1 MELSQYL
8 HAAPVASVI
17 FAITIAY
24 SLVAFYNDTIYE
36 KSILHPYSVYQG
48 KSLYTLITSGFIHAD
63 LMHLFFNMF
72 TFFFFAFTLESPL
85 FLGHWQ
91 FALLY
96 FLSMVLA
103 DLPSVVK
110 HKDNYNYRSLGAS
123 GAISAV
129 IFSYILFNPLDSMY
143 LMFLPIPIP
152 AIVFGILYLIYC
164 SYASKKQWGNINHD
178 AHFFGAVAGLM
189 ITIILK
195 PHVLSDFVH
204 AITVKLQSFGH

>member
-8 HAAPVASVI
+8 HVAPVASVI

-24 SLVAFYNDTIYE
+24 SLVAFYNDQVYE
-36 KSILHPYSVYQG
+36 KSILHPYSVYHG

-72 TFFFFAFTLESPL
+72 TFYFFAFTLEAA
-85 FLGHWQ
+85 LGHWQ

-103 DLPSVVK
+103 DLPSVAK

-129 IFSYILFNPLDSMY
+129 IFSYILFHPLDSMY

-164 SYASKKQWGNINHD
+164 SYASKRQLGNINHD
-178 AHFFGAVAGLM
+178 AHLFGAIAGLM
-189 ITIILK
+189 ITSVLVPGIL
-195 PHVLSDFVH
+195 PHFFHEVSEKV
-204 AITVKLQSFGH
+204 QSLLHH